1 LAFAGR
7 EPARTPRLSFD
18 ERFLQG
24 EGFEIDRRSVFEERF
39 AFDQSA
45 VFEERFAFDQRPEP
59 FEARFALA
67 ATTTTEP
74 EEATT
79 SGAGTVASVVRMPS
93 PQNPAAGRSGAKGFS
108 LASASSVAVPEGSG
122 KSESSSKKVRM
133 AALEMPKGT
142 GTGVTLDPESKTAI
156 YDITAR

>member
-1 LAFAGR
+1 VPVRLQQGDGGFLFNVGVRLILGGIAALSAGFAVGLALTSGGQEDDSATAELRTEPSRLSVFGSIHPKRFDVAWDALGLQVSDGSRLRIASLGPDLAFAGR

-59 FEARFALA
+59 FE
-67 ATTTTEP
+67 
-74 EEATT
+74 
-79 SGAGTVASVVRMPS
+79 
-93 PQNPAAGRSGAKGFS
+93 
-108 LASASSVAVPEGSG
+108 
-122 KSESSSKKVRM
+122 
-133 AALEMPKGT
+133 
-142 GTGVTLDPESKTAI
+142 
-156 YDITAR
+156 